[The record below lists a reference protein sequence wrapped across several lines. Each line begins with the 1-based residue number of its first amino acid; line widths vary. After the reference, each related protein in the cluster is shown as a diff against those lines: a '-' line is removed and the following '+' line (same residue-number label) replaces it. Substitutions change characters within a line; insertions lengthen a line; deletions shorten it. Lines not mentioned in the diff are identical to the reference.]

1 VIDNLLYD
9 SMLNIAANLKIFC
22 EIKIR
27 DKYIFYFCVVLETKL
42 EIMQAICPITDKRIN
57 ERVAR
62 INALITFLLVA
73 SFIIFKFWGAL
84 VFLVFDF
91 ILRGFFD
98 SKCSLICITSKWIV
112 TRFKIGGKIMNAGPK
127 IFAAQVGMVLSMVAV
142 VLFLLGFQI
151 SGIFV
156 ASILG
161 LFSFLESAF
170 SFCVACKLYPLFRNI
185 KL

>member
-1 VIDNLLYD
+1 
-9 SMLNIAANLKIFC
+9 MK
-22 EIKIR
+22 
-27 DKYIFYFCVVLETKL
+27 
-42 EIMQAICPITDKRIN
+42 AICPITDKRIK

-62 INALITFLLVA
+62 INALITVLLVA

-84 VFLVFDF
+84 VFLAIDF

-112 TRFKIGGKIMNAGPK
+112 SRFNIGSKIMNAGPK
-127 IFAAQVGMVLSMVAV
+127 IFAAQVGMMLSIIALA
-142 VLFLLGFQI
+142 LFFSGFQI
-151 SGIFV
+151 SGLIV

-170 SFCVACKLYPLFRNI
+170 GFCVACKLYPIFRNRR
-185 KL
+185 

>member
-1 VIDNLLYD
+1 MKNFQE
-9 SMLNIAANLKIFC
+9 LNIKDMDVFYICAVIETN
-22 EIKIR
+22 IK
-27 DKYIFYFCVVLETKL
+27 
-42 EIMQAICPITDKRIN
+42 IMQAVCPITDKRIN

-62 INALITFLLVA
+62 INALITVLLVA

-84 VFLVFDF
+84 VFLAIDF

-112 TRFKIGGKIMNAGPK
+112 SRFKIGGKFMNAGPK
-127 IFAAQVGMVLSMVAV
+127 IFAAQVGMVLSIIALT
-142 VLFLLGFQI
+142 LFI
-151 SGIFV
+151 SGFRFTGLIT

-170 SFCVACKLYPLFRNI
+170 GFCVACKLYPLFR
-185 KL
+185 KV